1 MIWFAL
7 FDDEKILGII
17 ITICLI
23 ISLLCAKGTASFYAK
38 QYNGKGQEKTK
49 KIVMSGRQKTGTLMD
64 KKLTN
69 IDLFP
74 VDSRQLPTC

>member
-49 KIVMSGRQKTGTLMD
+49 KNHDVRTKEDRDADGQETHKY
-64 KKLTN
+64 
-69 IDLFP
+69 
-74 VDSRQLPTC
+74 